1 MGSVDASSDEQPWAI
16 AIAACTVLTMDGE
29 RMRVR
34 DLWRTGVTATAFL
47 RHYGCIFC
55 LQFAHDVLEAAPE
68 IIARGATLL
77 LVGNGTVS
85 QAKHFFEGRGLPRKG
100 CMVATDPE
108 RETYQAAKF
117 HRGFARTF
125 LERPARRAYEEA
137 RADGHKITGLFGDL
151 TQLGGLTVTSPPARL
166 VYFFRSEYAG
176 DHPAVAEVLDAVT
189 RATASARANLP
200 TS

>member
-1 MGSVDASSDEQPWAI
+1 MGSVDASSDEQEWAI
-16 AIAACTVLTMDGE
+16 AIAASTVLTMGGE
-29 RMRVR
+29 RVRVR

-55 LQFAHDVLEAAPE
+55 LQFAHDVIAAAPE

-77 LVGNGTVS
+77 LVGNGTVN
-85 QAKHFFEGRGLPRKG
+85 QARRFFEERGLPKKG

-108 RETYQAAKF
+108 RETYQAASF

-125 LERPARRAYEEA
+125 LEKPARRAYVKA
-137 RADGHKITGLFGDL
+137 RAEGHKITGLSGDL

-176 DHPAVAEVLDAVT
+176 DHPDVAEVLDAVT
-189 RATASARANLP
+189 QARASAPALP